1 MISRMTDEQIIE
13 RFEENERA
21 IAEYKKQLDALREDF
36 KTLLWYSAPGDLA
49 LKQVKTAQTVVLR
62 VMLRLSSRDAKSL
75 SKGIDKRRLTATANR
90 IYGYQ
95 IKCHASRHD

>member
-49 LKQVKTAQTVVLR
+49 LKQVKNRADGDLTSDAPAVV
-62 VMLRLSSRDAKSL
+62 
-75 SKGIDKRRLTATANR
+75 KRC
-90 IYGYQ
+90 Q
-95 IKCHASRHD
+95 EFVERHR